1 MQSATCE
8 IFRSEELLVRANLG
22 FDSECCVVTFD
33 SFTDHRTL
41 DRSGFGEAFFHSI
54 RVDAIHVLSREN
66 NWYQHPEFMEAL
78 DQVRNAAKTYRRRVV
93 YGSSMGAYAAVRY
106 GRLVGGDIAVA
117 FSPQYS
123 INPELVPFENR
134 WLSELARIDFVHEN
148 TATDSFSPLSYVF
161 YDPAD
166 MDAKHARLLGLK
178 ARLVTIPVRNTGHP
192 SIGVIADMGLLK
204 PILEQVLHGSL
215 DLNWF
220 YKEFRQRRG
229 RSPTYLRQLSLRGKC
244 QRRRLAILQR
254 AIELAPTVAD
264 LRSHLGLLLS
274 ETGDFEGAED
284 AFRLAIDTEP
294 RNPVHL
300 YRRSIHLERSGRVD
314 EAILVIEHLIAIFGP
329 ASAYVARLD
338 YLRSLE
344 VQVLPK
350 SGRTDERPSFWRGML
365 ARLLAGRP
373 GQDKTR

>member
-1 MQSATCE
+1 
-8 IFRSEELLVRANLG
+8 
-22 FDSECCVVTFD
+22 
-33 SFTDHRTL
+33 
-41 DRSGFGEAFFHSI
+41 
-54 RVDAIHVLSREN
+54 
-66 NWYQHPEFMEAL
+66 
-78 DQVRNAAKTYRRRVV
+78 
-93 YGSSMGAYAAVRY
+93 
-106 GRLVGGDIAVA
+106 
-117 FSPQYS
+117 
-123 INPELVPFENR
+123 
-134 WLSELARIDFVHEN
+134 
-148 TATDSFSPLSYVF
+148 
-161 YDPAD
+161 
-166 MDAKHARLLGLK
+166 
-178 ARLVTIPVRNTGHP
+178 
-192 SIGVIADMGLLK
+192 
-204 PILEQVLHGSL
+204 
-215 DLNWF
+215 
-220 YKEFRQRRG
+220 
-229 RSPTYLRQLSLRGKC
+229 LRGKC